1 MKAYN
6 GGPVDDE
13 PVTIQTL
20 NFSSAC
26 NGAWLAT
33 DYDSYYYSQDE
44 QRPLPILDFSFWY
57 GNRTVWEVG
66 MIILNLGGAAVSG
79 IGLWIGLKRLG
90 RWLKRITKLGRIAT
104 NAEKT
109 QPVISGH

>member
-1 MKAYN
+1 
-6 GGPVDDE
+6 
-13 PVTIQTL
+13 
-20 NFSSAC
+20 
-26 NGAWLAT
+26 
-33 DYDSYYYSQDE
+33 
-44 QRPLPILDFSFWY
+44 
-57 GNRTVWEVG
+57 

-109 QPVISGH
+109 QPVISGP